1 MLRVVIVGIL
11 FTFILAVD
19 YTSEIQ
25 PIFNSNCTNC
35 HNTGSNSFSNH
46 ELDLTSYFGLMSGG
60 ESGDVIV
67 PGNHNASILYD
78 EISDGDMPPGNNTD
92 LSNSQINLIVQWIDE
107 GALEFEPSC
116 EEGYTFI
123 ESVPNTC
130 IVFDQS
136 DCFHDGDLQVLAD
149 ITESN
154 GMFNLDPLY
163 LGSQNWLS
171 GRLIRIQVGNYFQ
184 GGNVAL
190 ESLPES
196 ISTLSSLATLQVDK
210 NSLTAL
216 PSDIG
221 NLSNLTALIASNN
234 FIESI
239 PESVGDLSNVWYL
252 DLGYNNLETL
262 PSSISNMSSL
272 QYLYLFGNNLSSLPE
287 SICDLDLDWSGLDN
301 SFMPYFAC
309 GGNQLCDDIPDCVAN
324 SENFDIGLE
333 ANYYSFT
340 IDLPQD
346 CEESCGSG
354 DVNAD
359 ESIDVLDVVTT
370 VNIVLGNIDASESE
384 QCAADMNNDLSIDIL
399 DVVTMVNLILN

>member
-1 MLRVVIVGIL
+1 MLKSIISLIL
-11 FTFILAVD
+11 FTFIFSVD

-25 PIFNSNCTNC
+25 PIFNNSCGGCHTTNSSGGL
-35 HNTGSNSFSNH
+35 NLS
-46 ELDLTSYFGLMSGG
+46 SYDNLMS
-60 ESGDVIV
+60 SDVVV
-67 PGNHNASILYD
+67 PGDYAASILYD
-78 EISDGDMPPGNNTD
+78 RITRENSEAGDMPPGNSELNE
-92 LSNSQINLIVQWIDE
+92 SEIGLIAQWINE
-107 GALEFEPSC
+107 GALEFESSC
-116 EEGYTFI
+116 EEGFTLI
-123 ESVPNTC
+123 ESVPTTC

-136 DCFHDGDLQVLAD
+136 DCFHDGDFQVLAD
-149 ITESN
+149 IAESN
-154 GMFNLDPLY
+154 GIFNLDPLY
-163 LGSQNWLS
+163 LGSQNWLN

-196 ISTLSSLATLQVDK
+196 ISNLSFLATLQIDK
-210 NSLTAL
+210 NSLTSL
-216 PSDIG
+216 PSGVGD
-221 NLSNLTALIASNN
+221 LSNLTALIASNN

-262 PSSISNMSSL
+262 PSSLSNMSSL
-272 QYLYLFGNNLSSLPE
+272 QYLYLFGNNLSSLPN

-309 GGNQLCDDIPDCVAN
+309 GGNELCDNIPECVAN
-324 SENFDIGLE
+324 SENFEIALE

-340 IDLPQD
+340 ISSPQD
-346 CEESCGSG
+346 CEENCGSG

-359 ESIDVLDVVTT
+359 ASVDVLDVVTT

-384 QCAADMNNDLSIDIL
+384 QCAADMNNDLSIDVL
-399 DVVTMVNLILN
+399 DVVTMVNFILN